1 MRLIIDLVPLLL
13 GGLLAWTGAA
23 KAFSR
28 TLRQQAAESALLK
41 LVGELERTVLAFR
54 TLGIAELV
62 LAAALVLAPTWWV
75 PALGV
80 TLLGAGFVGYLA
92 YGRAKAPKSSCG
104 CTAGPAPISWRAF
117 ARAGLVVAGGAASF
131 AVAGPWWQHVTAQPL
146 GALAVVV
153 AAALVVGALST
164 DLDHL
169 WLLPLRRLRIRVFG
183 NPLSQGTD
191 DNPVAASVE
200 LLERSL
206 AWESTGTIVRSGL
219 VEWWDEAGWRI
230 LRYTGRYGEDA
241 EAEARKVSVLFALDP
256 QASVSTTTAP
266 AVRVVIVD
274 DETQEVLPA
283 LQAA

>member
-54 TLGIAELV
+54 ALGVLELV

-75 PALGV
+75 PALGAA
-80 TLLGAGFVGYLA
+80 LLGAGFVGYLA
-92 YGRAKAPKSSCG
+92 YGRAKAPSSSCG
-104 CTAGPAPISWRAF
+104 CTAGPAPIGWRSF
-117 ARAGLVVAGGAASF
+117 GRAGLVVAGGVASL
-131 AVAGPWWQHVTAQPL
+131 AVAGPWWQQVAAQPF
-146 GALAVVV
+146 GALAVV
-153 AAALVVGALST
+153 AAAVVVVGALST

-183 NPLSQGTD
+183 TPLSRGTD

-206 AWESTGTIVRSGL
+206 AWESAAGIVRSGL
-219 VEWWDEAGWRI
+219 LEWWDEAGWRI

-241 EAEARKVSVLFALDP
+241 DARKVSVLFALDP
-256 QASVSTTTAP
+256 KASVSTTTAP
-266 AVRVVIVD
+266 AIRVVIVD
-274 DETQEVLPA
+274 DETQEILPA
-283 LQAA
+283 LQVA

>member
-28 TLRQQAAESALLK
+28 TLRRQAADSALLK

-62 LAAALVLAPTWWV
+62 LAAALLLVPTWWV
-75 PALGV
+75 PAAGV
-80 TLLGAGFVGYLA
+80 TLLGSGFVGYLA

-117 ARAGLVVAGGAASF
+117 ARAGLVVAGGAAAF
-131 AVAGPWWQHVTAQPL
+131 AVTGPWWQQVAGRPL

-153 AAALVVGALST
+153 VAVLVVGALST
-164 DLDHL
+164 DLDRL
-169 WLLPLRRLRIRVFG
+169 WLLPLRQLRIRLFG
-183 NPLSQGTD
+183 TPLSQGSAG
-191 DNPVAASVE
+191 NPVAASVE

-206 AWESTGTIVRSGL
+206 AWESAGPIVRSGL
-219 VEWWDEAGWRI
+219 MEWWDEAGWRI

-241 EAEARKVSVLFALDP
+241 EARQVSVLFALDP

-266 AVRVVIVD
+266 AIRVVIVD
-274 DETQEVLPA
+274 DATQEILPA